1 MNHMINTKLMQSKQ
15 NIVVK
20 YFLPLLLFTAI
31 SLFATAQKRT
41 SVHGYVLDS
50 LNYSPIADAQVTNTN
65 TNKRTTTNEKGIF
78 SLAVGINDVLFVTA
92 TGYHFDTLRYNIL
105 LRDTLVMY
113 MSSLAHVLPGVTVT
127 APGYSKYQSDSIRRQ
142 QEFLADMGAPKQ
154 PVASNANSGAGVGIN
169 LDFLSK
175 KEKNKR
181 KAYKTFNEHEKDAYV
196 NYRFSPEIVSDYTGL
211 KGDTL
216 THFMELYTPDY
227 DWLRQHTENEDI
239 FYYLNDKLKLF
250 YKRERK

>member
-1 MNHMINTKLMQSKQ
+1 MINTRPIHSKE
-15 NIVVK
+15 NTIVK
-20 YFLPLLLFTAI
+20 YFPLLLILITI
-31 SLFATAQKRT
+31 SVFATAQKRT
-41 SVHGYVLDS
+41 AVHGYVLDS
-50 LNYSPIADAQVTNTN
+50 INYSPIANAQVTNTN
-65 TNKRTTTNEKGIF
+65 TNKSTATNEKGIF
-78 SLAVGINDVLFVTA
+78 SLPVGLNDVLFVTA

-113 MSSLAHVLPGVTVT
+113 IPSLAHVLPGVTVT
-127 APGYSKYQSDSIRRQ
+127 AAGYTKYQSDSIRRL
-142 QEFLADMGAPKQ
+142 QEFNSNIGAPKQ

-181 KAYKTFNEHEKDAYV
+181 KANKIFNEQEKEAYV
-196 NYRFSPEIVSDYTGL
+196 NYRFSPQIVRDYTGL

-216 THFMELYTPDY
+216 TQFMQLYTPDY

-250 YKRERK
+250 YRRERK

>member
-1 MNHMINTKLMQSKQ
+1 MINTALMHSHQNTFVKQ
-15 NIVVK
+15 
-20 YFLPLLLFTAI
+20 LPLLLFLIAI
-31 SLFATAQKRT
+31 SLFAAAQKRT
-41 SVHGYVLDS
+41 TVHGYVLDS
-50 LNYSPIADAQVTNTN
+50 MSYSPIANAQVTNTN
-65 TNKRTTTNEKGIF
+65 TNRNIITNEKGMF
-78 SLAVGINDVLFVTA
+78 SLAVGLNDVLFVTA

-127 APGYSKYQSDSIRRQ
+127 AAGYTKYQSDSIRRL
-142 QEFLADMGAPKQ
+142 QEFNSNIGAPKQ
-154 PVASNANSGAGVGIN
+154 PVASNANSGAGLGIN

-181 KAYKTFNEHEKDAYV
+181 KAYKTYNEHEKEAYV
-196 NYRFSPEIVSDYTGL
+196 DYRFSPEIVSDYTGL

-216 THFMELYTPDY
+216 KQFMQLYTPDY

-250 YKRERK
+250 YRREKK

>member
-1 MNHMINTKLMQSKQ
+1 MI
-15 NIVVK
+15 
-20 YFLPLLLFTAI
+20 A
-31 SLFATAQKRT
+31 LFATAQKRT
-41 SVHGYVLDS
+41 PVHGYVLDS
-50 LNYSPIADAQVTNTN
+50 ISYSPVANAQVTNTN
-65 TNKRTTTNEKGIF
+65 TNKSATTNEKGMF
-78 SLAVGINDVLFVTA
+78 SLPVGLNDVLFVTA

-113 MSSLAHVLPGVTVT
+113 ISSLAHVLPGVTVT
-127 APGYSKYQSDSIRRQ
+127 AAGYTRYQNDSIRRL
-142 QEFLADMGAPKQ
+142 QEFNSNMGAPKQ
-154 PVASNANSGAGVGIN
+154 PVASSANSGAGVGIN

-181 KAYKTFNEHEKDAYV
+181 KAYKIYNEHEKEAYV

-216 THFMELYTPDY
+216 QQFMQLYTPDY

-239 FYYLNDKLKLF
+239 FYYLNDKLKFF
-250 YKRERK
+250 YKREMK

>member
-1 MNHMINTKLMQSKQ
+1 MIRLRHSKK

-20 YFLPLLLFTAI
+20 HSQLLLLLITV

-41 SVHGYVLDS
+41 TVHGYVLDS
-50 LNYSPIADAQVTNTN
+50 MNYSPVASAQVTNTN
-65 TNKRTTTNEKGIF
+65 TNKSTTTNEKGTF
-78 SLAVGINDVLFVTA
+78 SLSVGLNDVLFVTA

-113 MSSLAHVLPGVTVT
+113 MSLLAHVLPGVTVT
-127 APGYSKYQSDSIRRQ
+127 AAGYSKYQMDSIHRKE
-142 QEFLADMGAPKQ
+142 EFLSDMGAPKQ
-154 PVASNANSGAGVGIN
+154 PVASNSNSGAGIGIN
-169 LDFLSK
+169 LDFLAK

-181 KAYKTFNEHEKDAYV
+181 RATKIFNEQEKDAYV
-196 NYRFSPEIVSDYTGL
+196 YYRFSPEIVSDYTGL

-216 THFMELYTPDY
+216 KQFMQLYTPDY
-227 DWLRQHTENEDI
+227 DWLRQHPENEDI

-250 YKRERK
+250 YKREKM